1 MYSKYLYLRGNM
13 YPHRVYRRLREVP
26 RREEPREKKDPSE
39 EEKKIWTLWGSRKKI
54 EDKLQRIYNYYQ
66 PPVKP
71 LVVRAPVMKCPRCG
85 YFWIPKKRYPKICP
99 SCASRLEK
107 EYDIAG
113 DLTIKV
119 EGEGV
124 DKGKLEGIRE
134 ELGKMRRSIEIL
146 EGRYDKNS
154 DIIITLKALRISL
167 ERVEKVLEEL

>member
-1 MYSKYLYLRGNM
+1 M

-26 RREEPREKKDPSE
+26 RREEPREEGSLKGEKNLE
-39 EEKKIWTLWGSRKKI
+39 EEKKIWALWGSRKKI

-124 DKGKLEGIRE
+124 DKGKLEEIRE
-134 ELGKMRRSIEIL
+134 VLGKALRSVEFL
-146 EGRYDKNS
+146 KERYRQNS
-154 DIIITLKALRISL
+154 DIHISL
-167 ERVEKVLEEL
+167 STIELSLKKIEDTLGEL

>member
-1 MYSKYLYLRGNM
+1 MYRQLRK
-13 YPHRVYRRLREVP
+13 RLETRKSEE
-26 RREEPREKKDPSE
+26 REEKF
-39 EEKKIWTLWGSRKKI
+39 LWRRIKVTN
-54 EDKLQRIYNYYQ
+54 KLERLYNYHQ

-71 LVVRAPVMKCPRCG
+71 LLVKIPALKCPRCG
-85 YFWIPKKRYPKICP
+85 YYWIPKKKFPKICP
-99 SCASRLEK
+99 SCNSRLLK
-107 EYDIAG
+107 EYEEAG
-113 DLTIKV
+113 DITIKV
-119 EGEGV
+119 ESEGV

>member
-1 MYSKYLYLRGNM
+1 M
-13 YPHRVYRRLREVP
+13 YPHRVYRRFREVP
-26 RREEPREKKDPSE
+26 RREEPREKKEPSE

-124 DKGKLEGIRE
+124 DKGKLEEIRE
-134 ELGKMRRSIEIL
+134 VLGKALRSVEFL
-146 EGRYDKNS
+146 KERYRQNS
-154 DIIITLKALRISL
+154 DIHISL
-167 ERVEKVLEEL
+167 STIELSLKKIEDTLGEL

>member
-1 MYSKYLYLRGNM
+1 M

-26 RREEPREKKDPSE
+26 RREEPREKERSLKGEKNLE

-124 DKGKLEGIRE
+124 DKGKLEEIRE
-134 ELGKMRRSIEIL
+134 VLGKALRSVEFL
-146 EGRYDKNS
+146 KERYRQNS
-154 DIIITLKALRISL
+154 DITISL
-167 ERVEKVLEEL
+167 STIELSLKKIEDTLGEL